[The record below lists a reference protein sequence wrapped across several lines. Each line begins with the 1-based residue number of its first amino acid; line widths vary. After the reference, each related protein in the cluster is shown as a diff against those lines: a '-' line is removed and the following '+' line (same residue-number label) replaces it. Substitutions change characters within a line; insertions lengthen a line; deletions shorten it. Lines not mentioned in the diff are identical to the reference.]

1 MIVLFFICSNFV
13 SAYSLEA
20 IGNIQVYR
28 DKLHIFIF
36 SDVNINYISIISNYI
51 SIINKFVLRGKLFPT
66 LSETH
71 IIETLRNLLEECKQR
86 IYH

>member
-1 MIVLFFICSNFV
+1 MIVLFFICNNFV

-20 IGNIQVYR
+20 TGNIRVYK
-28 DKLHIFIF
+28 DKLHILIF
-36 SDVNINYISIISNYI
+36 SDVNINYISIT
-51 SIINKFVLRGKLFPT
+51 NKFVLRGKLFPT

-71 IIETLRNLLEECKQR
+71 IIETLSILLEEFKQR

>member
-36 SDVNINYISIISNYI
+36 SDVNINYISII
-51 SIINKFVLRGKLFPT
+51 NKFVLRGKLFPT